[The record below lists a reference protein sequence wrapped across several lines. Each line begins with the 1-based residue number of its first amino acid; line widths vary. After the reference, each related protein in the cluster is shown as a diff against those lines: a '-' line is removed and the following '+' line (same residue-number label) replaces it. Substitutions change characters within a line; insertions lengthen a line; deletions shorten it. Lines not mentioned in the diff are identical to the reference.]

1 MNDISDRTDQF
12 LGTVDV
18 RQLQEYRWPIVRVF
32 SSEFVDRL
40 ELRRH
45 QQRLLET
52 GQWDAIRSVPHRVDA
67 RRAARGV
74 FDMYGGPTTVDA
86 GSVPSGGDGPRIDRG
101 GATSLPRA

>member
-1 MNDISDRTDQF
+1 MNDMSHRTEQF

-32 SSEFVDRL
+32 SSGFVDRL

-45 QQRLLET
+45 KQRLLET

-67 RRAARGV
+67 RRAASGV
-74 FDMYGGPTTVDA
+74 FDIYGVPTVGTDA
-86 GSVPSGGDGPRIDRG
+86 ATHRDG
-101 GATSLPRA
+101 AASLPRA